1 MFDQSDIEAYVDAG
15 WWGTRTLA
23 QVVAGHAASRPD
35 QPAYIVAGPPGDRA
49 LTWAHYERRS
59 SELAAVLARAGL
71 DPGTKVGVILP
82 DGATVHTAFLAA
94 EKAGLVVVGVGWRA
108 GQAEIR
114 HLLRRTGATAL
125 LTHERHQERPAGELV
140 ASLRADGLR
149 GLRHIVVPDV
159 LSAGAATAT
168 AVVDG
173 IPVPPPDEGE
183 VARMLTGRALGP
195 DELFMLNSTS
205 GTTGLPKCVM
215 HTANR
220 WFYFHQLARQAGQL
234 TPEDVFFSAVPA
246 PFGFGL
252 WTAHFSPSV
261 LGCPTVVT
269 PRFQVEQV
277 LLAMATHRVSVL
289 ACVSTQFIMMLNSP
303 RVEEL
308 DLTSLRVLFTGGE
321 AVPFARAAAFEERT
335 GAKVLQFYGSNET
348 GALSRTTLTDSRA
361 QRLGT
366 AGRIIDE
373 MQVRVLGDRGDPVT
387 ASPRLGVPACRG
399 PATCVAYYDDDA
411 ANAEL
416 FTEDGFM
423 RMGDVV
429 EIDDSGYLRVVG
441 RTSDIIIR
449 GGKNISAPALEA
461 EISEHPDVALV
472 AAVSMPD
479 ETFGERVCV
488 YVSTRGDVPVTLSDI
503 TTFLAGRGVSREW
516 YPERLVQLGD
526 LPRSSGDKVA
536 KGELRADIRRR
547 LAAEAA
553 SGGHRS
559 GDGQASVDHHGGA
572 GHEAGGI

>member
-1 MFDQSDIEAYVDAG
+1 M
-15 WWGTRTLA
+15 
-23 QVVAGHAASRPD
+23 P
-35 QPAYIVAGPPGDRA
+35 
-49 LTWAHYERRS
+49 
-59 SELAAVLARAGL
+59 
-71 DPGTKVGVILP
+71 
-82 DGATVHTAFLAA
+82 
-94 EKAGLVVVGVGWRA
+94 
-108 GQAEIR
+108 
-114 HLLRRTGATAL
+114 
-125 LTHERHQERPAGELV
+125 
-140 ASLRADGLR
+140 

-159 LSAGAATAT
+159 LSAEAAT

-183 VARMLTGRALGP
+183 VARILTGRSLGP
-195 DELFMLNSTS
+195 DDLFMLNSTS

-220 WFYFHQLARQAGQL
+220 WFYFHQLAMQAGQL

-303 RVEEL
+303 RLDEL

-348 GALSRTTLTDSRA
+348 GVLSGTTLTDSRE

-366 AGRIIDE
+366 AGRIIDA
-373 MQVRVLGDRGDPVT
+373 MQVRVLDDRGDPVT
-387 ASPRLGVPACRG
+387 SSPRVGVPACKG

-416 FTEDGFM
+416 FTEDGWM

-449 GGKNISAPALEA
+449 GWEEHQCTSA
-461 EISEHPDVALV
+461 
-472 AAVSMPD
+472 
-479 ETFGERVCV
+479 
-488 YVSTRGDVPVTLSDI
+488 
-503 TTFLAGRGVSREW
+503 
-516 YPERLVQLGD
+516 
-526 LPRSSGDKVA
+526 
-536 KGELRADIRRR
+536 
-547 LAAEAA
+547 
-553 SGGHRS
+553 RS
-559 GDGQASVDHHGGA
+559 GDLRASRCGA
-572 GHEAGGI
+572 GRRRFHARRDRRGEGLRLRVDAGRRPYHPVRHHHVPGHPRGEPGVVSRAAGPAR

>member
-15 WWGTRTLA
+15 WWGTRSLA
-23 QVVAGHAASRPD
+23 DVVAGHAASRPD
-35 QPAYIVAGPPGDRA
+35 QPAFIVTSQSGDRS
-49 LTWAHYERRS
+49 LTWAQYDRRS

-71 DPGTKVGVILP
+71 DSGTKVGVILP

-94 EKAGLVVVGVGWRA
+94 EKAGLVVVGVGSRA
-108 GQAEIR
+108 GLAEIR
-114 HLLRRTGATAL
+114 HLLGLTGAAAL
-125 LTHERHQERPAGELV
+125 ITHEHYQERPAGELV
-140 ASLRADGLR
+140 ASLRAYDLP

-159 LSAGAATAT
+159 LTAGTAT

-183 VARMLTGRALGP
+183 MARLLTGRALGP
-195 DELFMLNSTS
+195 DDLFMLNSTS

-220 WFYFHQLARQAGQL
+220 WFYFHQLATHAGQL
-234 TPEDVFFSAVPA
+234 TPDDVFFSALPA

-261 LGCPTVVT
+261 LGCPTVVP
-269 PRFQVEQV
+269 PRFQIEQT

-303 RVEEL
+303 WLDEL

-321 AVPFARAAAFEERT
+321 AVPFARVAAFEDRT

-348 GALSRTTLTDSRA
+348 GALSVTTLTDQREK
-361 QRLGT
+361 RLGT
-366 AGRIIDE
+366 AGRVIDA
-373 MQVRVLGDRGDPVT
+373 MQVRVLDDRGAPVT
-387 ASPRLGVPACRG
+387 SSPRVGVPVCKG
-399 PATCVAYYDDDA
+399 PATCIAYYDDDA

-416 FTEDGFM
+416 FTEDGWM

-429 EIDDSGYLRVVG
+429 EIDDSGYLRVIG

-479 ETFGERVCV
+479 EVFGERVCV

-503 TTFLAGRGVSREW
+503 TMFLATRGVSREW

-547 LAAEAA
+547 LATELA
-553 SGGHRS
+553 SGGHPS
-559 GDGQASVDHHGGA
+559 GDGQASVDHDRGA
-572 GHEAGGI
+572 GHETGGV